1 LLAVFRGVAYV
12 SLLENPV
19 KLAIDNS
26 FWWLIFFLIMAV
38 LGIVGQI
45 QANKGFEVETYNRM
59 EGMM

>member
-1 LLAVFRGVAYV
+1 
-12 SLLENPV
+12 V